1 MDIEHIIRRDFDLG
15 SQSMVRNEINTIL
28 DQEWGVGPE
37 QLARAILQLS
47 RGSVR
52 IFNDLIHIIDPR
64 DIIMLAQGEP
74 AELRKKYE

>member
-1 MDIEHIIRRDFDLG
+1 
-15 SQSMVRNEINTIL
+15 MVRNEINTIL

-74 AELRKKYE
+74 PELRKKYE

>member
-15 SQSMVRNEINTIL
+15 AQSMVRNEINTIL

-74 AELRKKYE
+74 PELRKKYE

>member
-1 MDIEHIIRRDFDLG
+1 MDIEHIIMRDFELG
-15 SQSMVRNEINTIL
+15 SQAMVRNEINTIL

-52 IFNDLIHIIDPR
+52 IFNDLIHIVDPR

-74 AELRKKYE
+74 PELRKKYE

>member
-74 AELRKKYE
+74 PELRKKYE